1 MQYLYDTEDALV
13 FMDNETYEQIEIPA
27 ANLEWERKFMKPN
40 DNVNISMFEGEVLGV
55 ILPDKVTLQVVEC
68 ESAVKGDTATSAM
81 KNAVLETGLQVKV
94 PLFVNQ
100 DEMIVVNTFDAK
112 YSGRAR

>member
-1 MQYLYDTEDALV
+1 
-13 FMDNETYEQIEIPA
+13 
-27 ANLEWERKFMKPN
+27 MKPN

-55 ILPDKVTLQVVEC
+55 ILPDKVTLQVVER

-94 PLFVNQ
+94 PSL
-100 DEMIVVNTFDAK
+100 
-112 YSGRAR
+112 R